1 MAVVLVVAAVAAVA
15 VVAVVVV
22 VVVVLVV
29 TVSCASSLRISVVF
43 LSSFSI
49 SPVFIVYSFI
59 CKSGDYTFL
68 VLVLLASPSPDL
80 VMRETVSEALSRS
93 TMTTSRIAIKRN
105 TRSCFFL

>member
-1 MAVVLVVAAVAAVA
+1 MAVVLVVAAVA

-22 VVVVLVV
+22 VVVVVG
-29 TVSCASSLRISVVF
+29 VSCASSLRISVVF

-80 VMRETVSEALSRS
+80 VMRETVSEAPCRS
-93 TMTTSRIAIKRN
+93 TTTTSRIAIKRN
-105 TRSCFFL
+105 TRSYFFL